1 MVDAVDMLAVS
12 EIEHRL
18 KTGKLDPWQK
28 QRVFRAIELAGGR
41 IVSEATLAIA
51 HNIIAR
57 IDAGFPVALEELQ
70 NCLYAIA
77 ASTDD
82 V

>member
-1 MVDAVDMLAVS
+1 
-12 EIEHRL
+12 
-18 KTGKLDPWQK
+18 
-28 QRVFRAIELAGGR
+28 
-41 IVSEATLAIA
+41 VSEATLAIA
-51 HNIIAR
+51 NSIIAR

-77 ASTDD
+77 ATAD